1 MFLFSAAK
9 LQPWKIP
16 CHIQKYMIVP
26 GGVGEGKIYTFV
38 YGMSFGVFLILRCS
52 K

>member
-16 CHIQKYMIVP
+16 CHIQKYMIAP
-26 GGVGEGKIYTFV
+26 GDGAEAKIYTFV
-38 YGMSFGVFLILRCS
+38 YGTAFGVFLILRCS